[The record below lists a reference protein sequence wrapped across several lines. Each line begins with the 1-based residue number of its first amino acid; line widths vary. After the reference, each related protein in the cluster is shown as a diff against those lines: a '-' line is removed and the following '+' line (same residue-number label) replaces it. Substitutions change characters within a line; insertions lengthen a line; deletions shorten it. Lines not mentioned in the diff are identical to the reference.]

1 MISLPGRELKDSL
14 SFYGHTCSSMP
25 IVALF
30 TRGRKLNQPRCL
42 STNEP
47 LRKLKLKMCILDS
60 YSTIKKS
67 GIMRFAEK
75 LMELERNIYKTC

>member
-1 MISLPGRELKDSL
+1 MISLLGRELKDSL

-25 IVALF
+25 IAAFFF

-42 STNEP
+42 STNES
-47 LRKLKLKMCILDS
+47 LRKLNLKMCILDS

-67 GIMRFAEK
+67 GIMKFAEK
-75 LMELERNIYKTC
+75 